1 MSIKLLQIARV
12 SINFFGKRAVV
23 VACPK
28 GIILDRVMQK
38 WKINKNSNNKKT
50 KTETMQDQHSDPT
63 KNGHPKEGPDLPGDA
78 HAGVLE
84 QF

>member
-38 WKINKNSNNKKT
+38 WKISKISKK
-50 KTETMQDQHSDPT
+50 KLRKS
-63 KNGHPKEGPDLPGDA
+63 
-78 HAGVLE
+78 
-84 QF
+84 

>member
-38 WKINKNSNNKKT
+38 LKTSKITKK
-50 KTETMQDQHSDPT
+50 KKSRKKANQHLEST
-63 KNGHPKEGPDLPGDA
+63 KNGHPKEGADLPGPA